1 MSRAPDAPLK
11 ASSAATGSSS
21 FCLATA
27 LVASLG
33 YFVDLYDLWLFSL
46 YRVEIFA
53 DLQVQQSVT
62 SGVWALSAQLV
73 GLCLG
78 GFLFGWAANRYGR
91 RRTLLLSILVYSLGT
106 LLVAG
111 VESFGELVVLRF
123 LTGLGLAGEL
133 GVAATL
139 ILEMVSPRHRW
150 LASLGLILVGLW
162 GSLAAVAT
170 THFLAWRGAF
180 LVGGLMGLALLAVR
194 RKVRESPLFL
204 PSSSG
209 QLRLL
214 WRAPGLR
221 RRLLSLCAIG
231 LPITAIFWMVTS
243 FSPELT
249 ADLGIL
255 PPLSVPETL
264 LWMQAGYIAGD
275 ILSIMLSHLWSS
287 RRLIVGLSL
296 CGCAV
301 SLIGVCLLSEQD
313 PTIFLLWAGALGL
326 SAGFWGVLLSTC
338 IEQFGTDL
346 RGGASSIVPNLARA
360 SPLVLMGVLG
370 LASPICGVCRT
381 IFALGILSVL
391 AAFWGLSQLRE
402 SFGVELD
409 WHEGFVPALED
420 QERVVSTEGLQNK
433 VLLNQPAEGELADN
447 RTARLDAADLESA
460 SSPET

>member
-1 MSRAPDAPLK
+1 MRRPQDSLSQVTDTAK
-11 ASSAATGSSS
+11 ESSP
-21 FCLATA
+21 FCIPTA

-46 YRVEIFA
+46 YRVSIFA
-53 DLQVQQSVT
+53 DLQIQDSVQ
-62 SGVWALSAQLV
+62 SGVWALSAQLT
-73 GLCLG
+73 GLCVG
-78 GFLFGWAANRYGR
+78 GLLFGWAANRYGR
-91 RRTLLLSILVYSLGT
+91 RRTLLVSILVYSLGT

-139 ILEMVSPRHRW
+139 ILEMVTPRHRW

-170 THFLAWRGAF
+170 THFLQWRGAF
-180 LVGGLMGLALLAVR
+180 LIGGAMGLVLLALR
-194 RKVRESPLFL
+194 RHVRESPLFV

-209 QLRLL
+209 QLRVL
-214 WRAPGLR
+214 WRTPGLR
-221 RRLLSLCAIG
+221 RRLLALCAIG

-249 ADLGIL
+249 ADLGMH

-275 ILSIMLSHLWSS
+275 ILSIMLSHWWSS

-301 SLIGVCLLSEQD
+301 SLVGVCLLAGDD
-313 PTIFLLWAGALGL
+313 PSAFLLWSGALGV

-360 SPLVLMGVLG
+360 SPLLLMGL
-370 LASPICGVCRT
+370 LAFAAPQYGVVRT
-381 IFALGILSVL
+381 IFTLGILSVL
-391 AAFWGLSQLRE
+391 AAFWGLSQLQE
-402 SFGVELD
+402 SFGVDLD
-409 WHEGFVPALED
+409 WQEGIEPTPEGHELLAASVP
-420 QERVVSTEGLQNK
+420 QR
-433 VLLNQPAEGELADN
+433 P
-447 RTARLDAADLESA
+447 DAAESESA
-460 SSPET
+460 S

>member
-1 MSRAPDAPLK
+1 MRREVDP
-11 ASSAATGSSS
+11 ASQANPSQSPRS

-27 LVASLG
+27 LVASMG

-53 DLQVQQSVT
+53 DLQIQHSVQ

-111 VESFGELVVLRF
+111 VESFGELVLLRF

-139 ILEMVSPRHRW
+139 LLEMVSPRHRW

-170 THFLAWRGAF
+170 TYFLPWRGAF
-180 LVGGLMGLALLAVR
+180 LIGGAMGLALLATR
-194 RKVRESPLFL
+194 RRVRESPLFF

-214 WRAPGLR
+214 WGAPVLR
-221 RRLLSLCAIG
+221 RRLLALCAIG

-249 ADLGIL
+249 SDLGMAS
-255 PPLSVPETL
+255 PLSVPETL
-264 LWMQAGYIAGD
+264 LWMQAGYIVGD
-275 ILSIMLSHLWSS
+275 MLSILLSHLWSS
-287 RRLIVGLSL
+287 RRLIVALSL

-301 SLIGVCLLSEQD
+301 SLVGLCLLSGSE
-313 PTIFLLWAGALGL
+313 PGTFLLWAGALGV

-360 SPLVLMGVLG
+360 SPLLLMGVFS
-370 LASPICGVCRT
+370 LASPQWGVCRT
-381 IFALGILSVL
+381 IFALGILSIL

-402 SFGVELD
+402 SFGRELD
-409 WHEGFVPALED
+409 W
-420 QERVVSTEGLQNK
+420 QEGLEAILHEQDADAAGPNGRETP
-433 VLLNQPAEGELADN
+433 LLQSAQHAYDQP
-447 RTARLDAADLESA
+447 TALKLSEADLES
-460 SSPET
+460 SSPPEA